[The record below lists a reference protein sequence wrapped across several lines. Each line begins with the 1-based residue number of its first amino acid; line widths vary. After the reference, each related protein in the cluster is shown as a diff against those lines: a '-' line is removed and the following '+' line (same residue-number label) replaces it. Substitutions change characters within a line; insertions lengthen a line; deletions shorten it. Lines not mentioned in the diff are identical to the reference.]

1 MKYKLLAFDLDD
13 TLLDEEHKISPR
25 NVKALRRAAD
35 EGLIITI
42 ATGRMFRSAVPYARQ
57 LGINVPLITY
67 HGALIRN
74 AAGGED
80 IWHRPVPLEAA
91 IKVAEYAWER
101 RYHLNLFIDD
111 VFCIPEENE
120 YTRAYQTLS
129 HVKFKHIGNPV
140 EYLKKEKVLP
150 TKINIVSFEGMDL
163 IMDEMTAEFA
173 GQVIVTQARPQ
184 FLEITHM
191 EATKGIALRHLA
203 EEAGIEREDVAAIG
217 DSLNDI
223 SMLEYAG
230 TGVAVANARKEVK
243 KVAQVITLSNL
254 DDGVAHFIENY
265 VL

>member
-13 TLLDEEHKISPR
+13 TLLNEEHKISPR
-25 NVKALRRAAD
+25 NVEMLRRAAG

-42 ATGRMFRSAVPYARQ
+42 ATGRMFRSALPYARQ

-67 HGALIRN
+67 HGALIRK
-74 AAGGED
+74 ADGGET

-91 IKVAEYAWER
+91 IRVAEYALER

-129 HVKFKHIGNPV
+129 HVEFKYIGNPV
-140 EYLKKEKVLP
+140 AYLRREKVLP
-150 TKINIVSFEGMDL
+150 TKINIVAFEGMDL
-163 IMDEMTAEFA
+163 IMEEMTAAFA
-173 GQVIVTQARPQ
+173 HQVTITQARPE
-184 FLEITHM
+184 FLEITHL

-203 EEAGIEREDVAAIG
+203 EEAGIKREEVAAIG

-230 TGVAVANARKEVK
+230 TGVAVANAREEVK
-243 KVAQVITLSNL
+243 GVAQVITLSNL
-254 DDGVAHFIENY
+254 EDGVAHFIEKY